1 MQGWEYIKGKQICT
15 FYKKNKE
22 NKENL
27 IIFFHGLGQHKA
39 GAYFIFTQIAREIK
53 DLADTF
59 QFDFY
64 GCGDSEGELNEV
76 YFEIWMQ
83 EGEYLINK
91 YIQYYYRI
99 VIITSG
105 IGTAIANKIIKKYN
119 NVYGIHIDYSNIKLM
134 EMDSCKEIFEY
145 EKIKYEYIDTSCLF
159 NRCRDAEKF
168 FLILGSWMNRSK
180 GLYMS
185 VELLK
190 DMMKAYDMIEITER
204 EYIISSDYLYNEP
217 IQNNIYI
224 VHSKSILTDVKIREQ
239 LGDTFMDVLKNKI
252 SSEKGKRKR

>member
-1 MQGWEYIKGKQICT
+1 M
-15 FYKKNKE
+15 
-22 NKENL
+22 
-27 IIFFHGLGQHKA
+27 A
-39 GAYFIFTQIAREIK
+39 
-53 DLADTF
+53 
-59 QFDFY
+59 
-64 GCGDSEGELNEV
+64 
-76 YFEIWMQ
+76 
-83 EGEYLINK
+83 
-91 YIQYYYRI
+91 
-99 VIITSG
+99 VI
-105 IGTAIANKIIKKYN
+105 
-119 NVYGIHIDYSNIKLM
+119 
-134 EMDSCKEIFEY
+134 
-145 EKIKYEYIDTSCLF
+145 
-159 NRCRDAEKF
+159 RCRDAEKF

-239 LGDTFMDVLKNKI
+239 LGDTIMDVLKNKI